1 MTTATSRNPAMRPG
15 EQAESRAAEGDRA
28 ADETNHP
35 GRLIT
40 LVGPTG
46 SGKSDI
52 AMAAAE
58 ATGAHIVAIDA
69 FTIYRGMD
77 IGTAKPT
84 REDQARVP
92 HHCLDLLDPAEDGTV
107 AWFQGICRQVINC
120 LLDAG
125 EKVLCV
131 GGSGLYARAVLDVMH
146 FPPTDPHVRARI
158 AAAVNPNPREAH
170 AQLAAIDPEA
180 AAKIEPDNA
189 RRITRALEVIE
200 LTGKPFSSFA
210 TDWEGYQTVFPG
222 LQLFGLH
229 RDREDLRNRIAQR
242 THKMLAEG
250 WIEECTRLL
259 DANLSATAAQAHGYK
274 EIMAAIRGEWTM
286 AEAQTQT
293 INRTRQYAARQQR
306 WFAKDPRI
314 VWGCGEALTNQLIAA
329 LTQG

>member
-1 MTTATSRNPAMRPG
+1 MAATYSSA
-15 EQAESRAAEGDRA
+15 
-28 ADETNHP
+28 
-35 GRLIT
+35 RLVT

-84 REDQARVP
+84 PDDQARVP
-92 HHCLDLLDPAEDGTV
+92 HHCLDLLDPSEDGTV
-107 AWFQGICRQVINC
+107 AWFQGICRATIHE
-120 LLDAG
+120 LLEAG

-146 FPPTDPHVRARI
+146 FPPTDPEVRARI
-158 AAAVNPNPREAH
+158 AAEVDPAPRAAH
-170 AQLAAIDPEA
+170 AKLAAIDPEA

-189 RRITRALEVIE
+189 RRTTRALEVIE
-200 LTGKPFSSFA
+200 LTGKPFSAFA

-229 RDREDLRNRIAQR
+229 REREVLRDRIAQR
-242 THKMLAEG
+242 TDKMLAEG

-259 DANLSATAAQAHGYK
+259 DANLSPTAAQAHGYK
-274 EIMAAIRGEWTM
+274 EIMAAVRGEWTM
-286 AEAQTQT
+286 SEAKTQT

-314 VWGCGEALTNQLIAA
+314 TWGSGANLTAQLIAA
-329 LTQG
+329 LNEV

>member
-1 MTTATSRNPAMRPG
+1 MAATYSPA
-15 EQAESRAAEGDRA
+15 
-28 ADETNHP
+28 
-35 GRLIT
+35 RLVT

-84 REDQARVP
+84 PSDQALVP
-92 HHCLDLLDPAEDGTV
+92 HHCLDLLDPSEDGTV
-107 AWFQGICRQVINC
+107 AWFQGVCRTIIND
-120 LLDAG
+120 LLEAG
-125 EKVLCV
+125 ERVLCV

-146 FPPTDPHVRARI
+146 FPPTDSAVRARI
-158 AAAVNPNPREAH
+158 AAEVDPAPRVAH
-170 AQLAAIDPEA
+170 ARLAEIDPEA

-189 RRITRALEVIE
+189 RRTTRALEVIE
-200 LTGKPFSSFA
+200 LTGKLFSSYA

-229 RDREDLRNRIAQR
+229 REREELRERIAQR
-242 THKMLAEG
+242 TDKMLAEG

-259 DANLSATAAQAHGYK
+259 DANLSPTAAQAHGYK
-274 EIMAAIRGEWTM
+274 EIMAAVRGEWTM
-286 AEAQTQT
+286 DEAKTQT

-314 VWGCGEALTNQLIAA
+314 TWGSGPELTDQLIAA
-329 LTQG
+329 LNG

>member
-1 MTTATSRNPAMRPG
+1 MPIAMPP
-15 EQAESRAAEGDRA
+15 
-28 ADETNHP
+28 HP
-35 GRLIT
+35 LVT

-46 SGKSDI
+46 SGKSDL

-84 REDQARVP
+84 EEDQARVP
-92 HHCLDLLDPAEDGTV
+92 HHCLDLLDPSEDGTV
-107 AWFQGICRQVINC
+107 AWFQDVCRNTIRE
-120 LLDAG
+120 LLEAG

-146 FPPTDPHVRARI
+146 FPPTDPAVRARI
-158 AAAVNPNPREAH
+158 AAEVDPDPRAAH
-170 AQLAAIDPEA
+170 LKLASIDPA
-180 AAKIEPDNA
+180 AAEKIEPDNA
-189 RRITRALEVIE
+189 RRTTRALEVIE
-200 LTGKPFSSFA
+200 LTGALFSAFA

-229 RDREDLRNRIAQR
+229 RERDDLRDRIAQR
-242 THKMLAEG
+242 TEYMLANG

-259 DANLSATAAQAHGYK
+259 DANLSRTAAQAHSYK
-274 EIMAAIRGEWTM
+274 EIMASVRGEWSM
-286 AEAQTQT
+286 DEAKIQT

-314 VWGCGEALTNQLIAA
+314 TWGSGTALTNQLIAA
-329 LTQG
+329 LNRSVAHRR